1 VSDEKVLAAR
11 WSPENHLAS
20 KQWMLAKEEDSGRSV
35 LVVDCDDERVLPVF
49 GGEGEAEIFVWLEGT
64 FEDGWKVRETSAGEL
79 VSMLHGPFARV
90 TRVALDRAPEMVGMY
105 AVSLASVTRERF
117 LSCRRG
123 GGDVRCA
130 KPRLASRHLSK
141 NSNRLW
147 FLRLLPYAL
156 SRTCATRRTKEVSNQ
171 EGWPRLCWCRWTA

>member
-1 VSDEKVLAAR
+1 MSDEKVLAAR

-117 LSCRRG
+117 LSWVADSLCSFSPGRSEVLAERLREAGVPHRLVKRR
-123 GGDVRCA
+123 
-130 KPRLASRHLSK
+130 
-141 NSNRLW
+141 
-147 FLRLLPYAL
+147 
-156 SRTCATRRTKEVSNQ
+156 
-171 EGWPRLCWCRWTA
+171 